1 MNELVRQYAEKVD
14 GMALRQRVLIF
25 VALAL
30 VFVLVANALLIAPL
44 RTKQRR
50 LSTEIASQQKEMK
63 TLQGELHRLAQATST
78 DPDAANRSRLS
89 SLHDELR
96 QLNASILEEQRR
108 VTPPERMQRVLE
120 EMLEKNR
127 GLTLVDLKTLPPVAI
142 AAQREGGV
150 RAGMYRHGIELTV
163 QGSYGDLY
171 DYLRAL
177 EKLPSQLYWGRA
189 ELAVV
194 DHPVLSLKLTVHT
207 LSFDRAWLV
216 V

>member
-1 MNELVRQYAEKVD
+1 MIEPIKSYVEKVD
-14 GMALRQRVLIF
+14 GMSLRQRVLVF

-30 VFVLVANALLIAPL
+30 ALVFIVNALFIGPL
-44 RTKQRR
+44 RIKQRR
-50 LSTEIASQQKEMK
+50 LAGEITAQQKEMT
-63 TLQGELHRLAQATST
+63 TLQAEAQRLAQGTV

-89 SLHDELR
+89 ALGDELR
-96 QLNASILEEQRR
+96 KLNANILDEQRR

-127 GLTLVDLKTLPPVAI
+127 GLTLVDLKTLPAI
-142 AAQREGGV
+142 AVTVQRQGGV

-163 QGSYGDLY
+163 QGTYGDLY
-171 DYLRAL
+171 EYLTAL
-177 EKLPSQLYWGRA
+177 EKMPSQLYWGRA

-207 LSFDRAWLV
+207 LSFERAWLV

>member
-1 MNELVRQYAEKVD
+1 MIEFMKPYVEKVD
-14 GMALRQRVLIF
+14 GMSLRQRVLVF

-30 VFVLVANALLIAPL
+30 VFAFIVNALFIGPL

-50 LSTEIASQQKEMK
+50 LAGEIASQQKEMA
-63 TLQGELHRLAQATST
+63 TLQAEVQRLAQAGSV

-89 SLHDELR
+89 ALGDELR
-96 QLNASILEEQRR
+96 KLNASILEEQRR
-108 VTPPERMQRVLE
+108 VTPPERMQGVLE

-127 GLTLVDLKTLPPVAI
+127 GLTLIDLKTLPP
-142 AAQREGGV
+142 AAVTVQRQGGV

-171 DYLRAL
+171 EYLRAL
-177 EKLPSQLYWGRA
+177 EKMPSQLYWGRA